1 VRDGDQM
8 VMNEKNHQ
16 KKSNERYKKVL
27 NKNDPFDQL
36 IMELA
41 QKGILDVC
49 AVEIGQESSIPE
61 THKYSRKLVPYR
73 GKYTS

>member
-1 VRDGDQM
+1 MEMAER
-8 VMNEKNHQ
+8 NHQ
-16 KKSNERYKKVL
+16 KISIDKYKKAL

-49 AVEIGQESSIPE
+49 AVEIGQESLVPE
-61 THKYSRKLVPYR
+61 THEYSRKVVLHR
-73 GKYTS
+73 GKHTS